1 MVRERHSAAGDVP
14 AWAVFRPGGLPL
26 TNLSQRGVRS
36 DRKSKSYRP
45 EWATRELRA
54 SMATDRIREAFDRA
68 SDEGRIALVP
78 YVTVGF
84 PELGMTTDIVRAVV
98 NGGADVVELGVPFS
112 DPLGDGPTIQ
122 ASGYRALLNGVTPE
136 TCMQATRDVRAA
148 GIDVPIVFMGY
159 YNTILT
165 RGLDRYCA
173 DAKKAGVDGLIV
185 ADLPA
190 AEAGPLQDAA
200 DKVDLAIIPLL
211 ALTSTDESIEHACA
225 RATGFVYCISVL
237 GVTGARTKVSDRV
250 EGLVRNVRKYTDLP
264 VAIGFG
270 ISNAGHVAEVAE
282 YADGAVVGSALINTL
297 AEGDIAGA
305 PDRAETY
312 VRSLMDGTPRKV
324 VAN

>member
-1 MVRERHSAAGDVP
+1 
-14 AWAVFRPGGLPL
+14 
-26 TNLSQRGVRS
+26 
-36 DRKSKSYRP
+36 
-45 EWATRELRA
+45 
-54 SMATDRIREAFDRA
+54 MATDRIREAFDRA